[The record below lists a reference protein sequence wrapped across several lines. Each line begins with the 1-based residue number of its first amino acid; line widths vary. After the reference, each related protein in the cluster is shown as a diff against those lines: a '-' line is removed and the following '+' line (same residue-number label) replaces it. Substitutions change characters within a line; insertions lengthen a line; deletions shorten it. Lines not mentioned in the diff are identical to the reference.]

1 MRIYNLSKSARDDLL
16 LKLGQVDN
24 LKPRDLKIAE
34 SDSKGDTPV
43 IFDREQKLYLGR
55 KKLGS
60 GEEITF
66 PLLKDEKLLPT
77 LPVITVD
84 SGAVKFVC
92 NGANIMR
99 PGITK
104 TEGDFTKGAMV
115 VVKEQKYGK
124 AIAVGRAMLSKADLE
139 ASTKGPVIE
148 NLHYAGDQFW
158 EWLKEIDATSG

>member
-1 MRIYNLSKSARDDLL
+1 LRIYNLSKTARDDLL

-34 SDSKGDTPV
+34 GDSKGDFPV
-43 IFDREQKLYLGR
+43 IFDKEQNLYLGR

-66 PLLKDEKLLPT
+66 PLLRDEKILPT
-77 LPVITVD
+77 LPIITVD

-99 PGITK
+99 PGITR
-104 TEGDFTKGAMV
+104 TEGDFDKGTFV

-124 AIAVGRAMLSKADLE
+124 AIAVGRTIISKSELE
-139 ASTKGPVIE
+139 ALTKGQVVE

-158 EWLKEIDATSG
+158 ESLKEIDSTSV